1 MITQFLNGSQ
11 NLSNLDFLLITI
23 GLFIF
28 GLALGIVLGEARGRA
43 N

>member
-11 NLSNLDFLLITI
+11 NISNADFLLLFV
-23 GLFIF
+23 GMFIF
-28 GLALGIVLGEARGRA
+28 GLALGIVIGEARGRS